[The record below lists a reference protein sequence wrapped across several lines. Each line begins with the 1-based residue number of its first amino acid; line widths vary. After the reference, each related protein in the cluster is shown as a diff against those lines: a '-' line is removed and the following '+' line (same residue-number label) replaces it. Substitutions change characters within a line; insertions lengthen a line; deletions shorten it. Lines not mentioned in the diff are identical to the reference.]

1 MKTNLTVEQSA
12 ELIRLGINPERASI
26 QMPVD
31 APYRT
36 SGIRLAPVFN
46 IGDLM
51 AMLPPAIGAYHASCV
66 FCISWDCKAKVWR
79 AYYLGHDDFDCTS
92 TELIDAL
99 YELAVMLRNK
109 KYI

>member
-36 SGIRLAPVFN
+36 SGIRLAPVQLQAN
-46 IGDLM
+46 RDS
-51 AMLPPAIGAYHASCV
+51 AA
-66 FCISWDCKAKVWR
+66 DER
-79 AYYLGHDDFDCTS
+79 
-92 TELIDAL
+92 
-99 YELAVMLRNK
+99 
-109 KYI
+109 